1 MVSYIQNAARIVG
14 GLEAEPYSWPAQILI
29 ENRITGKYQ
38 VSGKIVNIDK
48 SFTCGGTLINSVT
61 VLTAAH
67 CITTEFQYL
76 FNGVFHQIKVD
87 NPFDPNQFTL
97 YAGAFDLE
105 RLGSFPTQ
113 KLSVKKVIRVSYS
126 NLIKIDFSLIF

>member
-1 MVSYIQNAARIVG
+1 MNSVSNQ
-14 GLEAEPYSWPAQILI
+14 LEFVMILSSKIPILNWPAQILI

-67 CITTEFQYL
+67 CITTVTI
-76 FNGVFHQIKVD
+76 NVF
-87 NPFDPNQFTL
+87 F
-97 YAGAFDLE
+97 
-105 RLGSFPTQ
+105 
-113 KLSVKKVIRVSYS
+113 
-126 NLIKIDFSLIF
+126 